1 MFCTNCGNPVGD
13 DAAFCTKCGA
23 KTNVTVEASDANSAP
38 QRSASDSKRSLV
50 SKMKAL
56 LIAGST
62 EATDEDVESILDA
75 QDPDRH
81 LPFKA
86 RIKTKWNRVLA
97 KQFGIGP
104 DAGPEGPAPTYDW
117 WRNTLAVLTAFL
129 LVILLIGIVIIW
141 IVEPMVSHD

>member
-1 MFCTNCGNPVGD
+1 MFCTNCGNPVDEG
-13 DAAFCTKCGA
+13 AAFCTKCGA
-23 KTNVTVEASDANSAP
+23 KTNATVESSDANSAP
-38 QRSASDSKRSLV
+38 QRPASDSKRSLV
-50 SKMKAL
+50 SKMKAS

-62 EATDEDVESILDA
+62 EATNEDVESILDA

-117 WRNTLAVLTAFL
+117 WRNTLAVLSTL
-129 LVILLIGIVIIW
+129 LLIIVVV
-141 IVEPMVSHD
+141 IVVATFIHD

>member
-1 MFCTNCGNPVGD
+1 
-13 DAAFCTKCGA
+13 
-23 KTNVTVEASDANSAP
+23 
-38 QRSASDSKRSLV
+38 
-50 SKMKAL
+50 MKAL

-62 EATDEDVESILDA
+62 EATDEDVEAVLDA

-86 RIKTKWNRVLA
+86 KTKAKWNRILA

-117 WRNTLAVLTAFL
+117 WRNTLAVLTTFFL
-129 LVILLIGIVIIW
+129 VIAGLVILVVTL
-141 IVEPMVSHD
+141 SRD

>member
-1 MFCTNCGNPVGD
+1 MFCTNCGNPVDEG
-13 DAAFCTKCGA
+13 AAFCTKCGA
-23 KTNVTVEASDANSAP
+23 KTNATVESSDANSAP
-38 QRSASDSKRSLV
+38 QCPASDPKRSLG

-62 EATDEDVESILDA
+62 EATDEDVEGVLDA

-86 RIKTKWNRVLA
+86 KTKAKWNRILA

-104 DAGPEGPAPTYDW
+104 DAGPEGPAPTYGW
-117 WRNTLAVLTAFL
+117 WRNTLSVLTA
-129 LVILLIGIVIIW
+129 VVLIGILFIW
-141 IVEPMVSHD
+141 IVSSMVGED